1 MRNSEILVKPQ
12 LKGENGSTEAKSNGT
27 KRATSEK
34 NEKVLAKIQ
43 RLELNTNV
51 TE

>member
-1 MRNSEILVKPQ
+1 MRNSEILVKLQ

-34 NEKVLAKIQ
+34 NEEVLAKIQ
-43 RLELNTNV
+43 RLGLNTNV